1 MSPDF
6 VPLSMEIHGDMARDT
21 PIDDI
26 VLVEQGRGV
35 KGSWNSQKSR
45 KRSADR
51 FSEPKSER
59 KIRLGLNAPT

>member
-35 KGSWNSQKSR
+35 KGSWNSQK
-45 KRSADR
+45 K
-51 FSEPKSER
+51 
-59 KIRLGLNAPT
+59 